1 MDKSIN
7 SGTRQDVLGKTGRR
21 YQGAETEH
29 RRKLIEQAVDFAL
42 RVKKQFPI
50 SFPISSMRTGGVW
63 LASVLYSGE
72 APIAPDLPHPAIT
85 SCRVEV

>member
-21 YQGAETEH
+21 YKGAETEH

-50 SFPISSMRTGGVW
+50 SSMRTGGVW
-63 LASVLYSGE
+63 LASLLYSGE
-72 APIAPDLPHPAIT
+72 APIAPDLPHLAIT